1 MCRGRPSL
9 CLRDDCEGYLTGIEI
24 ASTEDRHR
32 GMLHSTKSLD
42 LFHVGDKVKG
52 VVNGFTNGVS
62 QLAFNYLSHNVS
74 MFNHRL
80 L

>member
-32 GMLHSTKSLD
+32 GMLHSTKSLV

-52 VVNGFTNGVS
+52 VVSGFGNGVS
-62 QLAFNYLSHNVS
+62 QLTLNHLNHNVDKS
-74 MFNHRL
+74 NHRS
-80 L
+80 